1 MRINKL
7 FTGIIVVAGV
17 MLTSSCRKN
26 FLDEN
31 LTTARS
37 LAYYKTDEGIQS
49 LVTGTYF
56 QVFNTPFNGEWMF
69 CNTNY
74 GTDEF
79 RVGGDNS
86 NGVWNAYDAGLASII
101 PAVNSN
107 TAAAN
112 LQWDNLYIGIGD
124 ANLIIQNATASTST
138 SDAIKKT
145 ALGEGYFLR
154 AYNYLRLVSQFGGV
168 PLKLKPSTSVELEF
182 TRATPKDVCAQVISD
197 FTQAYNLLSN
207 VGAPA
212 KITKD
217 AAAHYLAKAYL
228 FRASEIND
236 SWNSS
241 TKAADLAA
249 IGPLCD
255 AVIANHPLTPQFADL
270 WKYTGPDGANEK
282 LSELILSAQ
291 FTADPSASGNNTQH
305 LYYDAR
311 YDDLPQMQ
319 RDVTGD
325 RPFSRLATSYFLY
338 RAYDMV
344 NDSRFWKSFRTKHR
358 LNKAAGSYY
367 VNGDLGIMFVIN
379 QPGDNRFAKYKLN
392 DVVTYSKTGK
402 TIPNVYVAYPTGVT
416 NDGALYADVRF
427 PSCSKFMD
435 GSRTALNDVR
445 GLRDIIL
452 ARSAETYLIAA
463 EAKIRLANLGTGS
476 YADALPYINAVRN
489 RATYKSGEDRSAYY
503 DGGGALGA
511 SISGQSP
518 SINSF
523 MAENS
528 YYESNNI
535 PVVTS
540 STDLTVTST
549 SALPAQDENIIST
562 LGYTSAYDRM
572 MCFLLD
578 ERARELCGEFK
589 RWEDLSRTKTLV
601 VRAKAFNPDAAPNIK
616 DYHCLR
622 PIPQTYLDGI
632 QASGSA
638 LTPTQKQAQQNPG
651 Y

>member
-379 QPGDNRFAKYKLN
+379 QPGDNRFSKYKLN

-511 SISGQSP
+511 SISGQNP

-535 PVVTS
+535 SVATS
-540 STDLTVTST
+540 STNLTVTST
-549 SALPAQDENIIST
+549 STLPAQDEYIIST
-562 LGYTSAYDRM
+562 LGYSSAYDRM

-601 VRAKAFNPDAAPNIK
+601 ARAKAFNPDAAPNIK